1 MNLLIHDLNEEEWQK
16 IASDYEGWTVVSDN
30 GKINPCGGCFGC
42 WFKGNGECVIKD
54 GYEHMG
60 ELIHEAGEVV
70 IMSRY
75 TYGGCSSFVK
85 NVLDRSI
92 GYILPYFRFYKG
104 EMHHKLRYHETKP
117 MTFIFRGNGLTNE
130 DKEKA
135 SKYVEAVCTNLNGT
149 IKEIRFIECANSE
162 QRIDSDVMGKDKASS
177 EGYGGISAKSAA
189 GKTIFLNCS
198 LRGDNANSK
207 KLLDVVAEKAGDNIE
222 QINLGSYVKK
232 LDELVQIIKT
242 AEKVVLG
249 MPLYVDGIPSSPL
262 RLMEKLEKECAGS
275 GIKIYVVAN
284 MGFYESKQ
292 IENLMSMVKTWCD
305 KAALNYCGGVA
316 VGAGEMMGQVLK
328 FGSNGPAK
336 NVYEGLE
343 KLAAAIKASDSIGDI
358 YADANKFP
366 RILYFIAANSGMRKS
381 VKSGGVSH

>member
-1 MNLLIHDLNEEEWQK
+1 MNLLIHDLNEEEWNK
-16 IASDYEGWTVVSDN
+16 IASNYKGWKVVSDN
-30 GKINPCGGCFGC
+30 GKISPCVGCFGC
-42 WFKGNGECVIKD
+42 WFRGAGECVIKD

-60 ELIHEAGEVV
+60 ELIHEADEVV

-75 TYGGCSSFVK
+75 TYGGCSGFVK

-104 EMHHKLRYHETKP
+104 EMHHRLRYNETKP
-117 MTFIFRGNGLTNE
+117 MTFIFRGNGITNE
-130 DKEKA
+130 EKKKA

-149 IKEIRFIECANSE
+149 IKDIRFVECESITNAGAPDMENIII
-162 QRIDSDVMGKDKASS
+162 QKASS
-177 EGYGGISAKSAA
+177 ENTQTGTGA
-189 GKTIFLNCS
+189 GKTILLNCS

-207 KLLDVVAEKAGDNIE
+207 KLLDVVAEKLGTDVE
-222 QINLGSYVKK
+222 WINLGSYVKK
-232 LDELVQIIKT
+232 PDELVQIIKS
-242 AEKVVLG
+242 AEAVVMG

-262 RLMEKLEKECAGS
+262 RLMEKLEKECTGS
-275 GIKIYVVAN
+275 GLKIYVVAN

-292 IENLMSMVKTWCD
+292 IKNLMSMVKTWCD
-305 KAALNYCGGVA
+305 KSGLKYCGGVA

-328 FGSNGPAK
+328 FGSNGPAR

-366 RILYFIAANSGMRKS
+366 RILYFIAANSGMKKS
-381 VKSGGVSH
+381 VKAGGVSH